1 MGGIQT
7 APHILN
13 VSTGM
18 CVPPRSLVHSY
29 QLPSVAELPAVN
41 AVLLTPDTYQVAKH
55 EAKQNTQNK
64 HEGRQVFVSASVL
77 KSRL

>member
-1 MGGIQT
+1 VCGLRYEKGKTQGFDVHSVRGDTDT

-41 AVLLTPDTYQVAKH
+41 AVLLTPTK
-55 EAKQNTQNK
+55 
-64 HEGRQVFVSASVL
+64 
-77 KSRL
+77 